1 MKSISRKASY
11 WKSMTFLPLLAL
23 LLMSFGTKSGSESI
37 STQSQKAAST
47 QKAAPAKAT
56 PAQGDEKVYI
66 IVDVKPEFPGGQKA
80 MSEYFSKNF
89 KYPKNAEAKGIQGK
103 VYVSFVITKEGK
115 ITKAKIWKSVDPELD
130 AEALRLIQQMP
141 NWVPG
146 KKKGVVVNTAYN
158 LPVNFTLSK

>member
-1 MKSISRKASY
+1 MKSISRKSSY
-11 WKSMTFLPLLAL
+11 WKLSTFLPLLAL
-23 LLMSFGTKSGSESI
+23 LLMSLGNASGSESI
-37 STQSQKAAST
+37 STQAQKATST
-47 QKAAPAKAT
+47 QKAAPAKSSPT
-56 PAQGDEKVYI
+56 KDDDKVYI
-66 IVDVKPEFPGGQKA
+66 MVDQAPQFTGGQTA

-103 VYVSFVITKEGK
+103 VYVSFVVTKEGK

-146 KKKGVVVNTAYN
+146 KKKGAIVNVALT
-158 LPVNFTLSK
+158 LPVTFKLSR